1 MQTTC
6 LFYYFIWYGIICR
19 CHKLKEDNLAKYLI
33 EPIKKITGE
42 ITVSG
47 AKNGVLPIMAA
58 TLLST
63 EPCTIHDVPSLK
75 DVSVMVEIIRFL
87 GANVER
93 SGSNMTVKVDDIKKT
108 EAPYEYVSQMRSSFD
123 VMGPLLARKGVA
135 RVPLPGGC
143 AIGERP
149 IDLHI
154 KGFKALGATVE
165 FGHGFV
171 EARAEKLVG
180 SSIYLDFPSVGATKN
195 IMMAAT
201 LAEGITI
208 IENAAKEPEVVDLAI
223 FLNKMGAKITGSGTA
238 TIRITGVKE
247 LFGCEHTV
255 LPDRI
260 EAGTFLI
267 MGAMHESDLL
277 VKNIVPSHLKPVIAK
292 LIECGVSIVEEGDDL
307 RVRSTGKLNAVDITT
322 LPYPGFPTDLQAP
335 FMSLLSIA
343 CGSSTI
349 LETVFEN
356 RFSHVSELNRMG
368 AKIKI
373 EGHSALIRG
382 AEKLQGADVRATD
395 LRAGAA
401 LILAAL
407 GAEGATTVHDIYHID
422 RGYNELEKKLGNLGI
437 HITRIV

>member
-1 MQTTC
+1 MS
-6 LFYYFIWYGIICR
+6 
-19 CHKLKEDNLAKYLI
+19 KYLI
-33 EPIKKITGE
+33 EPIKKLRGE
-42 ITVSG
+42 IKVDG

-63 EPCTIHDVPSLK
+63 KECIIHDVPSLK
-75 DVSVMVEIIRFL
+75 DVSVMVEIIRVL
-87 GANVER
+87 GADVER
-93 SGSNMTVKVDDIKKT
+93 DGSDMRVVVNEIKRS

-123 VMGPLLARKGVA
+123 VMGPLLARQGVA

-180 SSIYLDFPSVGATKN
+180 TSIYLDFPSVGATKN

-201 LAEGITI
+201 MAEGVTT

-223 FLNKMGAKITGSGTA
+223 FLNKLGAKISGSGTA
-238 TIRITGVKE
+238 SIRITGVKE
-247 LFGCEHTV
+247 MGGCEHTV

-260 EAGTFLI
+260 EAGTYLI
-267 MGAMHESDLL
+267 MGAMHDSDLL
-277 VKNIVPSHLKPVIAK
+277 VKNVVPNHLKPVIAK
-292 LIECGVSIVEEGDDL
+292 LIECGVEIKQEGDDL
-307 RVRSTGKLNAVDITT
+307 RVKSSGKLNAVDITT

-335 FMSLLSIA
+335 FMALLTVA
-343 CGSSTI
+343 NGNSTI
-349 LETVFEN
+349 METVFEN

-373 EGHSALIRG
+373 EGHSALITG
-382 AEKLQGADVRATD
+382 TDSLQGADVKATD

-407 GAEGATTVHDIYHID
+407 TAEGSTTVHDIYHID
-422 RGYNELEKKLGNLGI
+422 RGYNSIESKLNGLGV
-437 HITRIV
+437 HITRIR